1 MYKPYFYQELSNR
14 LESRVEIATD
24 TNFIVG
30 FITRVTPE
38 LVMIDV
44 TDGYDTGSD
53 QYVFI
58 DAINY
63 VRFP

>member
-38 LVMIDV
+38 LVVIDV
-44 TDGYDTGSD
+44 K
-53 QYVFI
+53 
-58 DAINY
+58 
-63 VRFP
+63 